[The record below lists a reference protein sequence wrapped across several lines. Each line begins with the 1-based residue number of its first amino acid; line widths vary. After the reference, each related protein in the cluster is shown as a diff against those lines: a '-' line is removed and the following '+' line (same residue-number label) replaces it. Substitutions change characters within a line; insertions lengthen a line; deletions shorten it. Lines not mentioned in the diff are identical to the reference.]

1 MSNHEFGVGVGIL
14 IFSYAVVEF
23 SNTVEVVA
31 EVGIDI
37 PGEVSYAEYV
47 CCKIEFDSGVDH
59 SSHIF
64 PAVAIAIG
72 LSV

>member
-1 MSNHEFGVGVGIL
+1 MSDHEFCVCVGIL
-14 IFSYAVVEF
+14 IFGDPVVEF
-23 SNTVEVVA
+23 SDAVEVVA